1 MKLLSAKIFSV
12 DLVRKNPDK
21 VFLFGDNL
29 KGYGKGGQA
38 IIRNESNAIG
48 IPTKKAPSMDKT
60 AFFTDAEYTSNKKVI
75 DEAFNKIPKG
85 KNIPINATK
94 IRDLLIKGKKI
105 PCILN
110 YYNSKGENYA
120 RRTTATNR
128 KSTH

>member
-60 AFFTDAEYTSNKKVI
+60 AFFSDVEYTSNKKFI
-75 DEAFNKIPKG
+75 DEAFAKIPRG
-85 KNIPINATK
+85 KTIVVPKDNLGTGRAQLKTK
-94 IRDLLIKGKKI
+94 APKTWLYLQEKLKELKK
-105 PCILN
+105 L
-110 YYNSKGENYA
+110 
-120 RRTTATNR
+120 
-128 KSTH
+128 

>member
-38 IIRNESNAIG
+38 IIRDEPNAIG

-60 AFFTDAEYTSNKKVI
+60 AFFTDAEYTSNKKFI
-75 DEAFNKIPKG
+75 DEAFAKIPRGKTIVVPKDNLGTGRAQLKTKAPKTWLYLQEKLKG
-85 KNIPINATK
+85 
-94 IRDLLIKGKKI
+94 LKK
-105 PCILN
+105 L
-110 YYNSKGENYA
+110 
-120 RRTTATNR
+120 
-128 KSTH
+128 

>member
-1 MKLLSAKIFSV
+1 MKILSAKIFSV
-12 DLVRKNPDK
+12 NLVKKNPDK

-75 DEAFNKIPKG
+75 DEAFNKIPRG
-85 KNIPINATK
+85 KTIVVPKDNLGT
-94 IRDLLIKGKKI
+94 GKAQLKQKA
-105 PCILN
+105 PKTWFYLQE
-110 YYNSKGENYA
+110 KLKEL
-120 RRTTATNR
+120 
-128 KSTH
+128 KKL

>member
-12 DLVRKNPDK
+12 NLVKKNPDK

-75 DEAFNKIPKG
+75 DEAFSKIPRG
-85 KNIPINATK
+85 KTIVVPKDNLGTGRAQLKQKAPKTWFYLQEK
-94 IRDLLIKGKKI
+94 LKELKK
-105 PCILN
+105 L
-110 YYNSKGENYA
+110 
-120 RRTTATNR
+120 
-128 KSTH
+128 

>member
-75 DEAFNKIPKG
+75 DEAFNKIPRGKTIVVPKDNPCSCNPSAIPLEADCNQIG
-85 KNIPINATK
+85 KNLIPT
-94 IRDLLIKGKKI
+94 
-105 PCILN
+105 
-110 YYNSKGENYA
+110 
-120 RRTTATNR
+120 
-128 KSTH
+128 

>member
-12 DLVRKNPDK
+12 NLVKKNPDK

-75 DEAFNKIPKG
+75 DEAFSKIPRG
-85 KNIPINATK
+85 KTIVVPKDNLGTGRAQLKQKAPKTWIYLQEK
-94 IRDLLIKGKKI
+94 LKELKK
-105 PCILN
+105 L
-110 YYNSKGENYA
+110 
-120 RRTTATNR
+120 
-128 KSTH
+128 

>member
-12 DLVRKNPDK
+12 NLVKKNPDK

-38 IIRNESNAIG
+38 IIRDEPNAIG

-75 DEAFNKIPKG
+75 DEAFSKIPRG
-85 KNIPINATK
+85 KTIVVPKDNLGTGRAQLKQKAPKTWLYLQEK
-94 IRDLLIKGKKI
+94 LKELKK
-105 PCILN
+105 L
-110 YYNSKGENYA
+110 
-120 RRTTATNR
+120 
-128 KSTH
+128 